1 MKDTEML
8 LDKYIETLTQ
18 DDIELILKKRFIIL
32 TREDLVKFKS
42 DLLINKISVYDF
54 KSSSMSKNEMRKA
67 KLIIFKDGNKTKKLK
82 NKDGYEV

>member
-54 KSSSMSKNEMRKA
+54 KSSSMSKDEMQKA